1 MSQNQRPPWF
11 NIRVNLAS
19 VVVAKGN
26 PLQQISLLDSV
37 NFVKTINGDT
47 SVKKFI
53 PILLLAASAS
63 SIAADSFDAT
73 AEKIKTALNA
83 EIRTEAETDRD
94 RNRKA
99 LQTLEFF
106 GLRDDMK
113 VIELIPGGGWYTK
126 ILAPVVSDKGE
137 YYAALGTSRI
147 KDLTEEPGFSK
158 VKIVAEDAKLY
169 RKEGERFYSLD
180 ADSLGVKNLDMVLTF
195 RNYHNFSEEGRRN
208 MNKLAFEALKPGG
221 VYAVVDHT
229 ARHMEQQTPANR
241 RRIDPVLAIKEIQEA
256 GFELVDFTDLHYRA
270 DDELRYEVG
279 VKTVKGNTD
288 RWTIKFRKPN

>member
-1 MSQNQRPPWF
+1 M
-11 NIRVNLAS
+11 
-19 VVVAKGN
+19 
-26 PLQQISLLDSV
+26 
-37 NFVKTINGDT
+37 
-47 SVKKFI
+47 KKFF
-53 PILLLAASAS
+53 PLLLLAASAN

-73 AEKIKTALNA
+73 AEKIKSALNA

-106 GLRDDMK
+106 DLRDNMK
-113 VIELIPGGGWYTK
+113 IVELIPGGGWYTK

-137 YYAALGTSRI
+137 YYAAIGTGRI
-147 KDLTEEPGFSK
+147 KSLMEESGLDK
-158 VKIVAEDAKLY
+158 IKIVAQDAKLY
-169 RKEGERFYSLD
+169 RKEGERFYSLE
-180 ADSLGVKNLDMVLTF
+180 ANSLGVRDLDMVLTF
-195 RNYHNFSEEGRRN
+195 RNYHNFGEEGRQN

-256 GFELVDFTDLHYRA
+256 GFEFVDYTDLHYRA

-279 VKTVKGNTD
+279 VKSVSGNTD
-288 RWTIKFRKPN
+288 RWTMKFRKPS